1 MADADDVEDCVADGD
16 VDGEPLRL
24 WEADTDS
31 EGLPVWDLELDGDDD
46 VEGLRVATWVNELL
60 AVVDADGDI
69 ETDVVALW
77 DLLYACVNDDSVREG
92 EEVQDRLQVYDGEH
106 EGDGVWEAGEVPDGL
121 LLPDAVV
128 DRAVD
133 IVRECEELCPALLV
147 RDADTVG
154 ECVADADDD
163 ADALLLPDAVSDL
176 DAQDNDQV

>member
-1 MADADDVEDCVADGD
+1 MADADGVEDCVADGD

-92 EEVQDRLQVYDGEH
+92 EEVKDRLQVYDGEH
-106 EGDGVWEAGEVPDGL
+106 EGDGVWEADEVPDGL
-121 LLPDAVV
+121 LLADGAL
-128 DRAVD
+128 DRVS
-133 IVRECEELCPALLV
+133 VTERERE
-147 RDADTVG
+147 RM
-154 ECVADADDD
+154 
-163 ADALLLPDAVSDL
+163 
-176 DAQDNDQV
+176 